1 MLAAYLQRVM
11 STMGLLVQSIL
22 LTIFASTQFWF
33 WRYRGSVYSEP
44 SLRFLDRFRTRIIN
58 LNPMK
63 CQCDLLQ
70 VEYVGHVISCKD
82 ITISKEKRDVVLSC
96 PLSIRVKELQGFL
109 GLVNNFRDDL
119 PDLSLK

>member
-1 MLAAYLQRVM
+1 
-11 STMGLLVQSIL
+11 
-22 LTIFASTQFWF
+22 
-33 WRYRGSVYSEP
+33 
-44 SLRFLDRFRTRIIN
+44 
-58 LNPMK
+58 MK